1 MNKELYSIKKF
12 VDDFEKN
19 KIRIINDKN
28 VYQNSHLFLYSLMC
42 SNILKNNPYKSLIL
56 ERAINIEK
64 IFPGSSFNLLK
75 NIFLKNTGKIN
86 KNKRRKAKFSDVL
99 EYINK
104 QLENKV
110 SVSLFEDIIKI
121 SGSDSLISV
130 KNTKY
135 KSQIKK
141 SNSYKFDINVREDFF
156 QFCLV
161 NLVK

>member
-1 MNKELYSIKKF
+1 MNKELYYIKKF

-75 NIFLKNTGKIN
+75 NIFLKNTEKIN
-86 KNKRRKAKFSDVL
+86 KNKRRK
-99 EYINK
+99 Y
-104 QLENKV
+104 
-110 SVSLFEDIIKI
+110 
-121 SGSDSLISV
+121 
-130 KNTKY
+130 Y
-135 KSQIKK
+135 
-141 SNSYKFDINVREDFF
+141 FF
-156 QFCLV
+156 GYS
-161 NLVK
+161 